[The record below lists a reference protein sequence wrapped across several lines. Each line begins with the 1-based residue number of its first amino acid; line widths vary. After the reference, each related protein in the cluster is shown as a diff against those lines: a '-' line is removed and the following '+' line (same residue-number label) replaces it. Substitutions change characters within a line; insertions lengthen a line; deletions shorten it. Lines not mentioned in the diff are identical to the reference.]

1 MNWADIVVV
10 AIILVSAWIGLKK
23 GFIYSMFKIV
33 SFFVSAVLAVKFYP
47 YMAKFLTQT
56 SLYDTIKSAIF
67 KKLIFEQQGQT
78 PAIDNQAKQAAAD
91 AVVNNLKLP
100 SFLKSTVMK
109 GIPNPSSL
117 VDVNK
122 IVESISMRLT
132 DIVIDILALILIYIV
147 IRVGLFLIRHI
158 LQGIAKL
165 PLFKQLDKV
174 GGLSFG
180 AVEGLLSVYILMTVI
195 MLFNSAQVFKG
206 IYEAIN
212 ASTVAKYLYQNNFI
226 INWMFPK

>member
-10 AIILVSAWIGLKK
+10 AIILVSAWIGLRK

-56 SLYDTIKSAIF
+56 PMYGTIKSAIF
-67 KKLIFEQQGQT
+67 NKLMLQQQAQT
-78 PAIDNQAKQAAAD
+78 PALDNQAKQAAAD
-91 AVVNNLKLP
+91 AVVSNLNLP

-109 GIPNPSSL
+109 GLPNPSSL
-117 VDVNK
+117 VDVSK
-122 IVESISMRLT
+122 IVDAISMQLT
-132 DIVIDILALILIYIV
+132 DIVIDILALILIYVV
-147 IRVGLFLIRHI
+147 IRIGLFLLRHI

-195 MLFNSAQVFKG
+195 MLFNSAQAFKG
-206 IYEAIN
+206 IYDAIN